1 MSAPPPL
8 FRSRYDAIT
17 LLRYFICSSRYRN
30 LSIIYIINFI
40 YIIIYIKYRNS
51 NTPTCPRIQF
61 TKRSSVIA
69 KQRNSVLFT
78 LQPIT
83 RMFNLKR
90 KVMAGLYCMFIIVM
104 AVGGMLNGLA
114 NTTNTNDN

>member
-1 MSAPPPL
+1 M
-8 FRSRYDAIT
+8 
-17 LLRYFICSSRYRN
+17 
-30 LSIIYIINFI
+30 
-40 YIIIYIKYRNS
+40 
-51 NTPTCPRIQF
+51 
-61 TKRSSVIA
+61 
-69 KQRNSVLFT
+69 
-78 LQPIT
+78 QPIT